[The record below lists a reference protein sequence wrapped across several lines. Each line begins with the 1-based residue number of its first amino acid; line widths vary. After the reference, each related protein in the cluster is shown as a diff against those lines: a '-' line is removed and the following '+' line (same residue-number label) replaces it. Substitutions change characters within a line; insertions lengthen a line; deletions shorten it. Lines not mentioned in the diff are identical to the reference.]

1 MEHLTPAQKH
11 WQKTMAER
19 RGEDDTERSY
29 AELSAYEN
37 MLHRLRADK
46 SQLSNIQGND
56 RKAEYKMSVLP
67 NYQSWIDGVL
77 ESKTGV
83 ADEVFI
89 TTMIW
94 CIDAGLYAE
103 ALKMADYAI
112 QFNLP
117 LPDTYNRTL
126 ATVVVD
132 EICDWSLT
140 VKASGKQ
147 DEVIASLDDLLE
159 LERITAQSD
168 MPDGARAKLFKVIG
182 LTLKEDEKQ
191 KAAALDYL
199 QRAILADKD
208 VGVKKEIEQ
217 LLRALSK
224 QDKTPSEDKKEEQ
237 NKEDKTPIKEKPAAK
252 KGKTPAAAKGT
263 KTSSKKAAKS

>member
-19 RGEDDTERSY
+19 RGENETERTH

-67 NYQSWIDGVL
+67 NYQAWIDGVL

-94 CIDAGLYAE
+94 FIDAGLYAE

-117 LPDTYNRTL
+117 LPDNYNRTL
-126 ATVVVD
+126 ATVIVD

-147 DEVIASLDDLLE
+147 DEVIASLNELIE

-168 MPDGARAKLFKVIG
+168 MPDGARAKLYKVIG

-208 VGVKKEIEQ
+208 VGVKKDIEQ

-224 QDKTPSEDKKEEQ
+224 QDKTSSEDKKE
-237 NKEDKTPIKEKPAAK
+237 EDKTPIKEKPAAK

>member
-1 MEHLTPAQKH
+1 MEHLTPAQRH

-29 AELSAYEN
+29 AELSVYEN

-46 SQLSNIQGND
+46 SQLSNIQGKD

-67 NYQSWIDGVL
+67 NYQAWIDGVL
-77 ESKTGV
+77 ESKTGI

-94 CIDAGLYAE
+94 HIDAGLYAK
-103 ALKMADYAI
+103 ALEMADYAI

-117 LPDTYNRTL
+117 LPDNYNRTL
-126 ATVVVD
+126 ATVIVD

-147 DEVIASLDDLLE
+147 DEVIASLDELIE
-159 LERITAQSD
+159 LERITTQSD

-182 LTLKEDEKQ
+182 LTLREDEQQ
-191 KAAALDYL
+191 KVAALDYL

-217 LLRALSK
+217 LLRAVN
-224 QDKTPSEDKKEEQ
+224 KKVEAE
-237 NKEDKTPIKEKPAAK
+237 KEPASSDNGGEVEPPKAK
-252 KGKTPAAAKGT
+252 KTQKKSTTT
-263 KTSSKKAAKS
+263 KKK

>member
-19 RGEDDTERSY
+19 RGEGDTERSY
-29 AELSAYEN
+29 AELSVYEN

-56 RKAEYKMSVLP
+56 RKAEYKISVLP
-67 NYQSWIDGVL
+67 NYQAWIDGVL

-94 CIDAGLYAE
+94 HIDAGLYAE

-117 LPDTYNRTL
+117 LPDNYNRTL
-126 ATVVVD
+126 ATVIVD

-147 DEVIASLDDLLE
+147 DEIIASLDELME
-159 LERITAQSD
+159 LERITVQSD

-182 LTLKEDEKQ
+182 LTLREDEKQ

-208 VGVKKEIEQ
+208 VGVKKDIEQ
-217 LLRALSK
+217 LLRAVN
-224 QDKTPSEDKKEEQ
+224 KKAETE
-237 NKEDKTPIKEKPAAK
+237 KEP
-252 KGKTPAAAKGT
+252 
-263 KTSSKKAAKS
+263 TSSDNDGEVEPPKTKKTQKKSTTTKKK